1 MGLTM
6 QLNAK
11 HIRTITILILFTILA
26 GQAMWIN
33 NLYEAQHRL
42 ITQVKDEALQTAILR
57 EHAYRH
63 EKMGGT
69 IVYNP
74 LTHQNDTS
82 RYITK
87 TVQLK
92 DTAFSVT
99 HDRQDPYSNI
109 KLNQFIFKD
118 HLPVNVTML
127 DSIYRQELSLRGV
140 HQALTYIEYIDLK
153 NNDVLQSSQGDEIT
167 DGYTASELNIIDI
180 FNTLGIKGYIQVSP
194 TAIVGTMILQL
205 VLTALLII
213 ICIFFLTI
221 IIRTFFMKE
230 KTERMR
236 QDSVNTM
243 THEFKRPISVA
254 VAQMALIPHYL
265 RSGNTHK
272 VQQYAQQSLL
282 ELQKLNTYTER
293 IQKLSNNKGETI
305 KLDKEHINLENFF
318 TALVDKYENIEEK
331 SVKMSLSIK
340 TTQRTIY
347 ADLLHFSNIMDNLI
361 ENAIKYSGEDGVQ
374 IDIHIADER
383 KRLKISVKD
392 NGLGISEKDLPRI
405 FHKFYRAENKNIQ
418 QKTGFGLGLT
428 YVKALVKAHDG
439 EIKVES
445 KVGVGTEFI
454 VYFPIQ
460 NDAE

>member
-92 DTAFSVT
+92 DTTFSVT

-140 HQALTYIEYIDLK
+140 HQALTYIEYIDLN

-167 DGYTASELNIIDI
+167 GEYTASELNIIDI
-180 FNTLGIKGYIQVSP
+180 FNTLGIKGYIQISP
-194 TAIVGTMILQL
+194 TAIVKTMILQL

-213 ICIFFLTI
+213 ICSFFLTI
-221 IIRTFFMKE
+221 IIRTFFLKE

-243 THEFKRPISVA
+243 THEFKRPLSVA

-265 RSGNTHK
+265 QKANTDR
-272 VQQYAQQSLL
+272 VQYYAEQSLL

-293 IQKLSNNKGETI
+293 IQKLSNNTRETI
-305 KLDKEHINLENFF
+305 QLHKEHINIEDFF
-318 TALVDKYENIEEK
+318 TALVQKYKDVEEK
-331 SVKMSLSIK
+331 SVTMNLLMNTSQ
-340 TTQRTIY
+340 TTVY
-347 ADLLHFSNIMDNLI
+347 AELLHFSNIMDNLI
-361 ENAIKYSGEDGVQ
+361 ENAIKYSREDVVQ
-374 IDIHIADER
+374 IDIHVSDEQN
-383 KRLKISVKD
+383 KLKISVKD
-392 NGLGISEKDLPRI
+392 NGLGIAEKDLPRI
-405 FHKFYRAENKNIQ
+405 FQKFYRSEDKSIRH
-418 QKTGFGLGLT
+418 KTGFGLGLT
-428 YVKALVKAHDG
+428 YVKALIEAHAA

-445 KVGVGTEFI
+445 KLGIGTKFT

>member
-11 HIRTITILILFTILA
+11 HIRIITIIILFAILA
-26 GQAMWIN
+26 GQAIWVY

-42 ITQVKDEALQTAILR
+42 ITEVKDEALQTAILR
-57 EHAYRH
+57 EHSYRH
-63 EKMGGT
+63 EAMGGL
-69 IVYNP
+69 IASRP
-74 LTHQNDTS
+74 QNRQDTS

-87 TVQLK
+87 TITLIDTSFQVQ
-92 DTAFSVT
+92 F
-99 HDRQDPYSNI
+99 DRYDPYSDV
-109 KLNQFIFKD
+109 KLSQFILKD

-127 DSIYRQELSLRGV
+127 DSIFKKELSNRGV
-140 HQALTYIEYIDLK
+140 TEVKTFVEYIDVK
-153 NNDVLQSSQGDEIT
+153 NDDVLQRSKEDESAEE
-167 DGYTASELNIIDI
+167 YTVSKLIIIDI
-180 FNTLGIKGYIQVSP
+180 FNTLGIKGYIQISP
-194 TAIVGTMILQL
+194 TAIVKTMILQL

-213 ICIFFLTI
+213 ICGFFLTI
-221 IIRTFFMKE
+221 IIRTFFLKE

-254 VAQMALIPHYL
+254 VTQMALIPHYL
-265 RSGNTHK
+265 QTGKTEK
-272 VQQYAQQSLL
+272 VQHYAEQSLL

-293 IQKLSNNKGETI
+293 IQKLSNNKRETI
-305 KLDKEHINLENFF
+305 ILDKEHINLENFF
-318 TALVDKYENIEEK
+318 TALVNKYENIEEK
-331 SVKMSLSIK
+331 SVKINLSIK
-340 TTQRTIY
+340 TTQDTIY
-347 ADLLHFSNIMDNLI
+347 ADLLHFANIIDNLV
-361 ENAIKYSGEDGVQ
+361 ENAIKYAKERAVQ
-374 IDIHIADER
+374 IDIHVSDER
-383 KRLKISVKD
+383 RKLKISVKD

-405 FHKFYRAENKNIQ
+405 FQKFYRSENKNIQ

-428 YVKALVKAHDG
+428 YVKALVEAHDG

-445 KVGVGTEFI
+445 KIGIETEFI